1 MYCLDINDYFCK
13 NKIIN
18 TMKRIISTT
27 NAPAAIGPYSQAV
40 EANGTLYISGQLP
53 VNPVVG
59 KIEAENITDQTEQ
72 VFKNIKALLDEAGY
86 NFSDVVKSTVFL
98 SDISNFAGMNDVYK
112 KYYQT
117 ECPARSAFAVK
128 DLPLGALVEIET
140 IAAK

>member
-1 MYCLDINDYFCK
+1 
-13 NKIIN
+13 
-18 TMKRIISTT
+18 MKRIISTT

-53 VNPVVG
+53 VNPLVG
-59 KIEAENITDQTEQ
+59 KIEADNITDQTEQ
-72 VFKNIKALLDEAGY
+72 AFKNIKALLDEAGY

-98 SDISNFAGMNDVYK
+98 SDISNFAGMNEVYK